1 MLLKEIPLVM
11 AAGVELVG
19 KTNPWMIWTG
29 DNIQFSLYK
38 QYSLVSV
45 SGVRQ
50 VVLVTM
56 VKGKT
61 FTL

>member
-1 MLLKEIPLVM
+1 M

-19 KTNPWMIWTG
+19 KANPWMIWTG

-45 SGVRQ
+45 SGV
-50 VVLVTM
+50 VLVTM

>member
-1 MLLKEIPLVM
+1 M
-11 AAGVELVG
+11 AAGVELELVG
-19 KTNPWMIWTG
+19 KANPWMIWTG

-38 QYSLVSV
+38 QHSLVSV

>member
-1 MLLKEIPLVM
+1 M

-19 KTNPWMIWTG
+19 KANPWMIWTG

-56 VKGKT
+56 VKGKR

>member
-1 MLLKEIPLVM
+1 M

-19 KTNPWMIWTG
+19 KANPWMIWTG

-38 QYSLVSV
+38 QHSLVSV